1 MGIILVVPLTFVMKI
16 VCTLRNCTLRWSRY
30 QVCYRCME
38 FWSLWQKHFVCS
50 AVFLS
55 PHLIVDT
62 CSLSPPLLT
71 CMCHVCHRP
80 LILSLSN
87 IIFLYSVRVNIVHHG
102 FLPLPL
108 TERRQAENKQ
118 KISKAIFQSEL
129 SGMNIMP
136 PNSL

>member
-38 FWSLWQKHFVCS
+38 FWSLWQEHFVCS

-71 CMCHVCHRP
+71 CVCHVCHGP

-102 FLPLPL
+102 SLPLPL
-108 TERRQAENKQ
+108 TERRQVKTNK
-118 KISKAIFQSEL
+118 KSAKPDSRVNL
-129 SGMNIMP
+129 VG
-136 PNSL
+136 